1 LYLNINLVFNDGE
14 VAQIMSEASGQAL
27 IAVLQ
32 RSVLFAGLATDD
44 LKKLAEDADQAS
56 WEAGNILFHQGDPA
70 DRFFLLLEGRVG
82 LYLDR
87 VEEMA
92 CLARIVRPGETFAEA
107 CICGQRVFPV
117 TAKILRQ
124 SSLVAIPRASLL
136 SLIEQRPHFLLTM
149 LSEMSIRLRGLIRQ
163 ITDLKM
169 KTTAQRL
176 ATYLLTLVD
185 REIGPADIHLP
196 YEKKLL
202 AHELGMQ
209 PETLSRALMKLQCLG
224 VHYSR
229 SGNILHIADVA
240 TLQQFCPSIEED
252 Q

>member
-1 LYLNINLVFNDGE
+1 MVE
-14 VAQIMSEASGQAL
+14 HEQQVL
-27 IAVLQ
+27 IPVLK
-32 RSVLFAGLATDD
+32 RNALFAGLLPED
-44 LKKLAEDADQAS
+44 LARLAENAECVSCEAS
-56 WEAGNILFHQGDPA
+56 TTLFRQGEPA
-70 DRFFLLLEGRVG
+70 DRFFLLLDGRVG

-107 CICGQRVFPV
+107 CICGQGTFPV
-117 TAKILRQ
+117 TAKVLRQ
-124 SSLVAIPRASLL
+124 SSVVAIPGGNLL
-136 SLIEQRPHFLLTM
+136 SLMEQHPHFLLKM
-149 LSEMSIRLRGLIRQ
+149 LSEMSLRLRGLVRQ

-176 ATYLLTLVD
+176 AAYLLTLVD
-185 REIGPADIHLP
+185 REVGPTDVHLP

-224 VHYSR
+224 VHYKK
-229 SGNILHIADVA
+229 SGNTLHVADVA
-240 TLQQFCPSIEED
+240 ALRQFCPSLEED
-252 Q
+252 QQ

>member
-1 LYLNINLVFNDGE
+1 MVRPALS
-14 VAQIMSEASGQAL
+14 MSKQDQEEL
-27 IAVLQ
+27 I
-32 RSVLFAGLATDD
+32 SVLRRNALFSGLVPDEIT
-44 LKKLAEDADQAS
+44 LLAANAEQMGCAAS
-56 WEAGNILFHQGDPA
+56 TILFHQGDPA
-70 DRFFLLLEGRVG
+70 DRFFLLLDGRVG

-107 CICGQRVFPV
+107 CICGQGIFPV
-117 TAKILRQ
+117 TAKVLRE
-124 SSLVAIPRASLL
+124 SSVVAIPRANLL
-136 SLIEQRPHFLLTM
+136 TLMEQHPHFLLKM
-149 LSEMSIRLRGLIRQ
+149 LSEMSLRLRGLVRQ

-176 ATYLLTLVD
+176 AAYLLTLVD
-185 REIGPADIHLP
+185 REDGPADIHLP

-224 VHYSR
+224 VRYKK
-229 SGNILHIADVA
+229 SGNTLHVADVA
-240 TLQQFCPSIEED
+240 ALQQFCPSLEED
-252 Q
+252 HP

>member
-1 LYLNINLVFNDGE
+1 MDDQDQE
-14 VAQIMSEASGQAL
+14 SL
-27 IAVLQ
+27 IPVLQ
-32 RSVLFAGLATDD
+32 RNPLFVGLAADD
-44 LKKLAEDADQAS
+44 IARLAENAERTQCTAS
-56 WEAGNILFHQGDPA
+56 AILFHQGDPA
-70 DRFFLLLEGRVG
+70 DRFFLLLDGRVG

-107 CICGQRVFPV
+107 CICGQGIYPI
-117 TAKILRQ
+117 TAKVLRQ
-124 SSLVAIPRASLL
+124 SSVVAIPRTNLL
-136 SLIEQRPHFLLTM
+136 SLMEQRPHFLLKM
-149 LSEMSIRLRGLIRQ
+149 LSEMSFRLRGLVRQ

-176 ATYLLTLVD
+176 AAYLLTLVD
-185 REIGPADIHLP
+185 REAGPADIHLP

-224 VHYSR
+224 VHYKK

-240 TLQQFCPSIEED
+240 ALQQFCPSLEED
-252 Q
+252 PE